1 MSKKVLILI
10 MMLGLVISINASA
23 PTSKVEALGIDS
35 KTSKQII
42 IREPI
47 IFPNLNRVKVT
58 IFSESFTGTTF
69 PPTGWTR
76 IQNNTGTQGGYP
88 CYWSRFT
95 TSPYYYSAP
104 ASAGLWWSYN
114 YQDEWLITPPITLT
128 GSPGGVYNLTWR
140 TYGFRSSNYD
150 DHYYTKISTDGG
162 TTWTTLYDLSALT
175 PPDSGWSSWDTPITI
190 SLNAYAGQ
198 TVKIAWHADDPP
210 PPNGPGLWF
219 SWMID
224 DIEIWYPAMNDVG
237 IDQIVSPGNMH
248 QPNTPMTPQAK
259 VKNYGSANQTNFS
272 VVCSI
277 VNPGGLVRFT
287 HSRTISLAAGRDTVI
302 SFNTWTPTVQEMLT
316 VIMRTNLA
324 GDENPANDRKTSTC
338 NVSTSTQIVIGTAT
352 TYQRTEPLDRYYNYN
367 THEVIYLQSEIGAAG
382 NITHIAYERE
392 LGPNTDPITP
402 VDIYMCHTTEAT
414 LATGSITLP
423 PTAPW
428 ELVYSG
434 PFPNDAGTGWR
445 EVQLTTPFYYNNS
458 ENLRILIVKGFQQY
472 ISSTDCPQWR
482 YTTTSPN
489 YRTRGGRSDA
499 SQPTSLTQTYNRPNI
514 RLTITSQPP
523 PANDVGVLR
532 IITPFGSHQANT
544 PLIPR
549 AVVKNYGTATQTN
562 FPVACTIVG
571 AGNVVRYQDTKIVT
585 SLAAGETTV
594 VTFATWTPTITEYE
608 SVFVRTL
615 LAGDERPDNNRKSRG
630 FLVHAFILMEGFND
644 VVFPPPGWD
653 TIRVSGTSAN
663 NTWSRQTSGTNP
675 TCTPI
680 EGTAMAR
687 YYSFLA
693 PAGNSSRLRSPA
705 INLGTTPQPCTLKFY
720 MTRDPGYPNSNDRIT
735 VQTSTD
741 GINWTDIVTLPRPAS
756 AFAWEE
762 QSVYLGD
769 LSGTFYFAFLGIS
782 EYGNNI
788 FIDDV
793 RLKGRPLG
801 TEENRHETSLIT
813 ALSAPK
819 PNPTTNGLAK
829 ISFTLA
835 EPGDVNLTIYD
846 ASGRLVKTLVNT
858 HLVKGIYNYTWNGTD
873 ENNRKVAEGIYFY
886 TLKTAD
892 KKYTKKLVFTR

>member
-1 MSKKVLILI
+1 
-10 MMLGLVISINASA
+10 MLGLAISINAA
-23 PTSKVEALGIDS
+23 TPTSKVDALGIEP
-35 KTSKQII
+35 KVTKQII

-47 IFPNLNRVKVT
+47 IFPNLNNTKT
-58 IFSESFTGTTF
+58 TLFSESFTSTTF

-76 IQNNTGTQGGYP
+76 IQNNTGTQGGNP
-88 CYWSRFT
+88 CYWDRFT
-95 TSPYYYSAP
+95 TSPYYHTAP
-104 ASAGLWWSYN
+104 AGAGLWWSYN

-128 GSPGGVYNLTWR
+128 GSPGGVYNLTWW
-140 TYGFRSSNYD
+140 TYGYAGSTYG
-150 DHYYTKISTDGG
+150 DHYYTKVIVGNDTSVI
-162 TTWTTLYDLSALT
+162 YDLST
-175 PPDSGWSSWDTPITI
+175 QTGGWNYYTTPITV

-198 TVKIAWHADDPP
+198 TIKIAFHADDPLP
-210 PPNGPGLWF
+210 PTGPGLYYAWLV
-219 SWMID
+219 D
-224 DIEIWYPAMNDVG
+224 DIEIWYPAANDVG
-237 IDQIVSPGNMH
+237 IDQIVSPGSMH
-248 QPNTPMTPQAK
+248 QPNTPMTPKAK
-259 VKNYGSANQTNFS
+259 VKNYGSANQTNFP

-277 VNPGGLVRFT
+277 INPTGTVRFT
-287 HSRTISLAAGRDTVI
+287 DSRTISLAAGRDTII
-302 SFNTWTPTVQEMLT
+302 SFNTWTPTIQEMLT
-316 VIMRTNLA
+316 VIMRTNLV

-338 NVSTSTQIVIGTAT
+338 NISTSTQIIIGTAT

-367 THEVIYLQSEIGAAG
+367 THEVIYLQSEIGTAG

-392 LGPNTDPITP
+392 LGNNTDPITP
-402 VDIYMCHTTEAT
+402 VDIYMCHTTDAS
-414 LATGSITLP
+414 LASGSVTLP
-423 PTAPW
+423 PPPPW

-434 PFPNDAGTGWR
+434 SFPNDAGTGWR

-482 YTTTSPN
+482 YTTTSPT
-489 YRTRGGRSDA
+489 YLTRGARSDG

-514 RLTITSQPP
+514 RLTMTTQPP

-532 IITPFGSHQANT
+532 IIAPLGAHQANT
-544 PLIPR
+544 PMTPK

-562 FPVACTIVG
+562 FPVACSIVG
-571 AGNVVRYQDTKIVT
+571 PYKVLRYHDTKTVT

-608 SVFVRTL
+608 SIYVRTL
-615 LAGDERPDNNRKSRG
+615 LAGDERPENNRKSRG

-644 VVFPPPGWD
+644 VTFPPPGWD
-653 TIRVSGTSAN
+653 TIRVTGTSTYN
-663 NTWSRQTSGTNP
+663 YWSREVAGTNP

-687 YYSFLA
+687 YYSYLA
-693 PAGNSSRLRSPA
+693 SAGNSARLRSPA
-705 INLGTTPQPCTLKFY
+705 IDLGTTPQPCTLKFY
-720 MTRDPGYPNSNDRIT
+720 MTRDPGYSSANDRIT

-741 GINWTDIVTLPRPAS
+741 GINWTDIVTIPRYAT

-762 QSVYLGD
+762 QSVFLGN
-769 LSGTFYFAFLGIS
+769 LSGVFYFGFLGIS
-782 EYGNNI
+782 EYGNNM

-801 TEENRHETSLIT
+801 VEENRPDLTSVT
-813 ALSAPK
+813 ALSGAR

-835 EPGDVNLTIYD
+835 EPGNVNLTIYD

-858 HLVKGIYNYTWNGTD
+858 HLSKGIYNFTWDGTD
-873 ENNRKVAEGIYFY
+873 DTGRKVAEGIYFY